1 MLIGPVLSGSLTQTV
16 GYYYMNFTFGA
27 LNPLKPLALLLKHD
41 YKLTINNSDNMCGSW
56 HIVFSF
62 SS

>member
-27 LNPLKPLALLLKHD
+27 LNPLNALALLLKR
-41 YKLTINNSDNMCGSW
+41 YFELTINNSYNMCGGR
-56 HIVFSF
+56 HIMLSF